1 MDMNEKEMISKIKD
15 IFEESQ
21 IEGKVILT
29 KPVFCE
35 VKDEYADIS
44 LLMIVYQNEISDS
57 QIENIKK
64 SYQDLGKETGKDIT
78 IEVVSLQGWENLIEG
93 KSFYANMDNWETIL
107 CEYVVNSSGLDAA
120 LDDVKNGNLTH
131 YKDIDEMIKDILN
144 KPEVE

>member
-1 MDMNEKEMISKIKD
+1 MISKIKN

-57 QIENIKK
+57 QIEKIKK

-78 IEVVSLQGWENLIEG
+78 VEVVSLQGWENLIEG
-93 KSFYANMDNWETIL
+93 KSFYANMDNWEKIL

-131 YKDIDEMIKDILN
+131 YKDVDEMIKDILN

>member
-1 MDMNEKEMISKIKD
+1 MISKIKD

-44 LLMIVYQNEISDS
+44 LLVIVYQNEISDS
-57 QIENIKK
+57 QMENIKN
-64 SYQDLGKETGKDIT
+64 SYKDLGKKTGKDIAVK
-78 IEVVSLQGWENLIEG
+78 VVSLQGWENLIEG
-93 KSFYANMDNWETIL
+93 KSFYANMDNWEGIL
-107 CEYVVNSSGLDAA
+107 CEYVVNSPELEAA

-131 YKDIDEMIKDILN
+131 YKDVDEMIKDILN
-144 KPEVE
+144 KPEAE